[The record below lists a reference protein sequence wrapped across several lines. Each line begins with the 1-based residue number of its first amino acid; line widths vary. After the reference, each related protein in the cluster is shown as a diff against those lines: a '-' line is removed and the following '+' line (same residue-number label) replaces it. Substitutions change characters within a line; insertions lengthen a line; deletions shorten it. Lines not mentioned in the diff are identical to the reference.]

1 MSVRV
6 EAEEGFQGPQL
17 QADGAEEGGVLPAG
31 LEEWPQV
38 GGEVDL
44 QVEQPLAEGVDVLA
58 AVHGEGEGVARR
70 DAHEGVLR
78 ELQVVPEWFLFHDD
92 LILSV
97 NKKGRGR
104 TSCSSPSG

>member
-1 MSVRV
+1 M
-6 EAEEGFQGPQL
+6 
-17 QADGAEEGGVLPAG
+17 LPAR
-31 LEEWPQV
+31 LEERPQV
-38 GGEVDL
+38 VGEVDL
-44 QVEQPLAEGVDVLA
+44 QVEQPLAEGVYVLA
-58 AVHGEGEGVARR
+58 AVHSEGEGVARR